1 VPTADIAFAAFA
13 GIAEAR
19 NALEFPSQRTTLRHD
34 ADVRI
39 VTDWGSAMR
48 ALRNFVSVSPLL
60 MVAVL
65 ATGCN
70 SGQRVDLPAADVSA
84 FADIDAI
91 VVQSNYRGRFSTPRG
106 IVFNRGQG
114 AALAMK
120 SIVSGSEAMVV
131 LLLPLAALIGAAGA
145 NSSEKISAAY
155 WTFNNIANDPAAL
168 ASLGDRVASR
178 LSAEAPERWSCVD
191 AVPAADHASCPEAS
205 RPASLII
212 NTRFSSATEGRF
224 SPKIRLTAVV
234 DASLERPGAE
244 PLVMRWR
251 YDSKPLD
258 YFRVTQDRGE
268 ALWAVI
274 GSMLDELA
282 TAVARDLLLDPRP
295 VSMEVWRGGPEWSGP
310 WIESVRKG
318 VPMGVPAGVAR
329 RMVPGEP
336 LRFALAPVKASV
348 APTPVDHPV
357 LDACLTALTVRKS
370 FAAAPAA
377 CRGYDPG

>member
-1 VPTADIAFAAFA
+1 MLNVGCVPTADIAFAAFA

-120 SIVSGSEAMVV
+120 SAVSGSEPMAAVI
-131 LLLPLAALIGAAGA
+131 LLPLAALIGAASA
-145 NSSEKISAAY
+145 HSSEKISAAY
-155 WTFNNIANDPAAL
+155 WAFNSIANDPSVL

-205 RPASLII
+205 RPALLAI

-224 SPKIRLTAVV
+224 SPKVRLTPTA
-234 DASLERPGAE
+234 ATSPRGQGLRRTKSE
-244 PLVMRWR
+244 PL
-251 YDSKPLD
+251 
-258 YFRVTQDRGE
+258 
-268 ALWAVI
+268 
-274 GSMLDELA
+274 
-282 TAVARDLLLDPRP
+282 
-295 VSMEVWRGGPEWSGP
+295 
-310 WIESVRKG
+310 
-318 VPMGVPAGVAR
+318 
-329 RMVPGEP
+329 
-336 LRFALAPVKASV
+336 
-348 APTPVDHPV
+348 
-357 LDACLTALTVRKS
+357 
-370 FAAAPAA
+370 
-377 CRGYDPG
+377 